1 MDEKEL
7 FNSGSENGRR
17 IPPPAGKPDGGGING
32 RTDNS
37 NDVFTGATHT
47 DQPPKNVSYNTNY
60 NTNYYKSGRKG
71 CLFWGLAILA
81 AFITL
86 NSFFF
91 FGIVSVFSSENSYE
105 YEETLSTDY
114 VEILRIE
121 GTIARGNV
129 NGYGAP
135 VGYKHD
141 WMLNKI
147 DYLISDSY
155 NKGIILYIDSGGG
168 GTYESD
174 EMYLALKRY
183 KEETGRPI
191 YAYYGPTAASGAVYI
206 SMAADEIYANRMSML
221 GSIGVRMTYYNTKEL
236 MDKLGVKEIS
246 ITSGRNKTMMSS
258 MEELTDEQRAIL
270 QKSVDESFE
279 YFVQVVSE
287 GRGIPAD
294 SVREFADGRI
304 YTPKEA
310 MELGLIDGIM
320 DYGSFIEEMYY
331 KDEFSGCTF
340 YEDTYTDTSIW
351 GLLFSKIRDAGAANS
366 EIGVLKELL
375 NKSELPETVFE

>member
-1 MDEKEL
+1 
-7 FNSGSENGRR
+7 
-17 IPPPAGKPDGGGING
+17 
-32 RTDNS
+32 
-37 NDVFTGATHT
+37 
-47 DQPPKNVSYNTNY
+47 
-60 NTNYYKSGRKG
+60 
-71 CLFWGLAILA
+71 
-81 AFITL
+81 
-86 NSFFF
+86 
-91 FGIVSVFSSENSYE
+91 
-105 YEETLSTDY
+105 
-114 VEILRIE
+114 
-121 GTIARGNV
+121 
-129 NGYGAP
+129 
-135 VGYKHD
+135 
-141 WMLNKI
+141 
-147 DYLISDSY
+147 
-155 NKGIILYIDSGGG
+155 
-168 GTYESD
+168 
-174 EMYLALKRY
+174 
-183 KEETGRPI
+183 
-191 YAYYGPTAASGAVYI
+191 
-206 SMAADEIYANRMSML
+206 MAADEIYANRMSML